1 MSMKKNSA
9 EPKNGMKR
17 NNRPNAKQTP
27 ARNALREKVHQLTAE
42 VERLREENALLK
54 KNLVS
59 LLHED
64 IPVDKGILK
73 KAAKGP
79 SIVEMIAELKNSGD

>member
-1 MSMKKNSA
+1 MRNGK
-9 EPKNGMKR
+9 PKAN
-17 NNRPNAKQTP
+17 KQTP
-27 ARNALREKVHQLTAE
+27 AHNVLREKVHQLTAE

-54 KNLVS
+54 RNLVS

-79 SIVEMIAELKNSGD
+79 SIVELIAELKNSGD